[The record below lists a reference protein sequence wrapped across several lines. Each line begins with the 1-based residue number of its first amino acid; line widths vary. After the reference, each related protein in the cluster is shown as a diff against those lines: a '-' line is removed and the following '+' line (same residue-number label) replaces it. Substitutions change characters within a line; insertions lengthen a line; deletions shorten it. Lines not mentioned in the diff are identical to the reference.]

1 MFQSGIPYHETG
13 TFKSRRTFLPDD
25 QYGVAL
31 DNLVKGCTDI
41 LLLNPSGTHIF
52 TGRRCVQPQPD
63 WWFMGGRMFPGE
75 TPIESGQRLLKRELG
90 LDITKDRFDVV
101 CAQAFAFGMREQEPK
116 EHGTTDAQFCYK
128 VQLLNDDE
136 VQKVVLDENEYSET
150 EWKTPDEIIAGNY
163 HPALKF
169 AVGNMLAGNVLK
181 EMETLE
187 EKDGGGGGSDA
198 EMAALAREFM
208 KKRRDVDEVLKT
220 AKDYKLVSKELNYET
235 TVNSKY

>member
-1 MFQSGIPYHETG
+1 
-13 TFKSRRTFLPDD
+13 
-25 QYGVAL
+25 
-31 DNLVKGCTDI
+31 
-41 LLLNPSGTHIF
+41 
-52 TGRRCVQPQPD
+52 
-63 WWFMGGRMFPGE
+63 MGGRMFPGE

-101 CAQAFAFGMREQEPK
+101 CSQAFAFGMREQEPK

>member
-1 MFQSGIPYHETG
+1 
-13 TFKSRRTFLPDD
+13 
-25 QYGVAL
+25 
-31 DNLVKGCTDI
+31 
-41 LLLNPSGTHIF
+41 
-52 TGRRCVQPQPD
+52 
-63 WWFMGGRMFPGE
+63 MGGRMFPGE

-90 LDITKDRFDVV
+90 LDITKDRFDAV
-101 CAQAFAFGMREQEPK
+101 CAQAFAFGMREQVPK

-128 VQLLNDDE
+128 VQLLNDNE

-150 EWKTPDEIIAGNY
+150 EWKTPDEIIGGNY

-181 EMETLE
+181 KMETLE

>member
-1 MFQSGIPYHETG
+1 
-13 TFKSRRTFLPDD
+13 
-25 QYGVAL
+25 
-31 DNLVKGCTDI
+31 
-41 LLLNPSGTHIF
+41 
-52 TGRRCVQPQPD
+52 
-63 WWFMGGRMFPGE
+63 MFPGE

-90 LDITKDRFDVV
+90 LDISKDRFDVV

-128 VQLLNDDE
+128 VQLLNNDE

-169 AVGNMLAGNVLK
+169 AVGNMLAGDVLK
-181 EMETLE
+181 KMETLE
-187 EKDGGGGGSDA
+187 EKEQALLPWKEDGRDA